1 MGKMTLEPEQEI
13 TSEGPITEP
22 LYVLVAREAGV
33 PPTVARSVLVALRKL
48 GFTIATPRVQW
59 R

>member
-1 MGKMTLEPEQEI
+1 MGKMTLEPSQEI
-13 TSEGPITEP
+13 AGEP
-22 LYVLVAREAGV
+22 LYVSVAREAGV
-33 PPTVARSVLVALRKL
+33 SPAVARRVLIALRKL